1 MGDLLGNTVRFGIA
15 DDILAAG
22 DGIETVLLLRC
33 ALHHQYVRV

>member
-22 DGIETVLLLRC
+22 EGIETALSLR
-33 ALHHQYVRV
+33 